1 MLLFD
6 CFVHKYVPFD
16 SHSLCV
22 KVILKWTSVTDLPV
36 PAPFPITAHALT
48 WFHSSL
54 MEHTCKH
61 LPPPFIS
68 SLTSVTHR
76 LVLRLHGC
84 MVAWLHGCMVAWLH
98 GCMVAWL
105 HGCMVAWLHGC
116 MVAWLH
122 GCMVAWLHTG
132 HCLPVYPWN
141 SSLPVDT
148 QVYKQW
154 ILFILLPEHSSL
166 SLFCWKLFL
175 SYFNKFPFDLHLPV
189 CLLWPVPWQ
198 QDL

>member
-1 MLLFD
+1 M
-6 CFVHKYVPFD
+6 
-16 SHSLCV
+16 
-22 KVILKWTSVTDLPV
+22 
-36 PAPFPITAHALT
+36 HALT

-54 MEHTCKH
+54 IEHTCNH

-84 MVAWLHGCMVAWLH
+84 SSLHWSMSS
-98 GCMVAWL
+98 
-105 HGCMVAWLHGC
+105 
-116 MVAWLH
+116 
-122 GCMVAWLHTG
+122 
-132 HCLPVYPWN
+132 CLPVYPWN

-148 QVYKQW
+148 QVYKQL

-166 SLFCWKLFL
+166 SLFCWKPFL

-189 CLLWPVPWQ
+189 CRLWPVPWQ
-198 QDL
+198 LNKRTFNKKKPFPFWLYGPYWSWMLVLVSRCAISALSQVWSLVCNLS